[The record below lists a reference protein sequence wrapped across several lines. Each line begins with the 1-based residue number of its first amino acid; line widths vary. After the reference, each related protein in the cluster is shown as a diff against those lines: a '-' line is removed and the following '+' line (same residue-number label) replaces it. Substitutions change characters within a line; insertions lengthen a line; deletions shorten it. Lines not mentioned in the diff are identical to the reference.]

1 MRLESKIDAE
11 VTRSTNKDTEH
22 DNAITSLTKSIADEV
37 LRSTSKD
44 DEIIA
49 RLTQDE
55 IDAESKHTTLNGKI
69 DAEITRA
76 TTKESEI
83 ETKVNKNTT
92 DIEALKD
99 SDASQNTRLGVI
111 ENTLPSKADKANA
124 VASAAY
130 SANTKSIYFYN
141 EAGAI
146 LSIIDATDFIKDGM
160 VSDVY
165 VRNGN
170 LVIKFNTDAGQTPI
184 EIPIS
189 DIFNADNYYTKAE
202 INASQ
207 AAQDAK
213 IDKLSGDVINLSS
226 AVTKNANDI
235 IAINTKIENLPSDL
249 SNYYNK
255 SEVDAKVNDKQDKL
269 IAGVNL
275 KTINGETLLGS
286 GNITIQ
292 GGTIDAYTK
301 GETDALL
308 STKQNTLVAGENISI
323 VGNVISASAD
333 VDLDDYYTKA
343 QSDGRYMPI
352 GTVIPTKVSQ
362 LQNDV
367 PYLTS
372 ASLDNYVTDD
382 ELASKGYLTEH
393 QPLKTINGNVIS
405 GTGNIEIASNN
416 VIELTQAE
424 YDALTTKDLDALYVI
439 TDAPVVDLTNYYTKT
454 QIDSVLSQKADKA
467 YVDASMPKIWNG
479 TKAEYDAITTK
490 DANTIYL
497 IYEE

>member
-1 MRLESKIDAE
+1 
-11 VTRSTNKDTEH
+11 
-22 DNAITSLTKSIADEV
+22 
-37 LRSTSKD
+37 
-44 DEIIA
+44 
-49 RLTQDE
+49 
-55 IDAESKHTTLNGKI
+55 
-69 DAEITRA
+69 
-76 TTKESEI
+76 
-83 ETKVNKNTT
+83 
-92 DIEALKD
+92 
-99 SDASQNTRLGVI
+99 
-111 ENTLPSKADKANA
+111 
-124 VASAAY
+124 
-130 SANTKSIYFYN
+130 
-141 EAGAI
+141 
-146 LSIIDATDFIKDGM
+146 M

-207 AAQDAK
+207 EAQDANINK
-213 IDKLSGDVINLSS
+213 ISGDVINLSS

-292 GGTIDAYTK
+292 GGGVNGYTK
-301 GETDALL
+301 SETDALL

-323 VGNVISASAD
+323 VGNVISASAN
-333 VDLDDYYTKA
+333 VELDNYYTKA

-352 GTVIPTKVSQ
+352 GTVVPTKVSQ

-372 ASLDNYVTDD
+372 ASLDNYVTDA

-416 VIELTQAE
+416 VIELTQSE
-424 YDALTTKDLDALYVI
+424 YDLLPEKDLDALYVI